1 MAARL
6 AGLLVSGAK
15 FWNLEPPSAANFFS
29 AANYSAQPW
38 TQLNLDP
45 TWTQPNRPGLNFRS
59 KLSSSPRPGVVLI
72 RMRLNSSHR
81 LDLSFAGPDPGRH

>member
-38 TQLNLDP
+38 TQ
-45 TWTQPNRPGLNFRS
+45 PNRPGLNFRS
-59 KLSSSPRPGVVLI
+59 KLSSSLRPGVVLI

-81 LDLSFAGPDPGRH
+81 LDLFFAGPDPGRH